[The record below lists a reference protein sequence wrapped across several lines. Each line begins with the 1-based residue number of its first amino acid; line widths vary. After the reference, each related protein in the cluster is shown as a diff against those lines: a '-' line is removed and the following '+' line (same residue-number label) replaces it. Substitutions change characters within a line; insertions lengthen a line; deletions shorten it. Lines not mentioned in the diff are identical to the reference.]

1 MNWSLTRMLAI
12 AAALLATA
20 AGVAF
25 ATHGG
30 QRSAGASV
38 SACASGGAGGSG
50 HRACGPLH
58 TPLTGAVEFRT
69 LSGAAAGTARSTA
82 AERKAHGRPS
92 HGVTGP
98 TGPAGPA
105 GPAGPPGPAGPAGPT
120 GETGAVG
127 AAGTQGSAGPVGP
140 SGTDGAPG
148 PAGPTGAKGD
158 TGAAGPSGSPG
169 PAGERGPAG
178 LKGDPGT
185 NGAQGANGA
194 PGPAGPQ
201 GIAGTPGTTGPPG
214 VAGPAGAIGPQGPA
228 GPQGASGP
236 AGSTG
241 PAGPAGQKGD
251 PGTALSSLDQLSGTR
266 CQTDG
271 TVRISYDASG
281 TVTLTCAAAAPV
293 GVPSVR
299 INEVETGTT
308 SSAADEFVEMVNA
321 GTAAVDISGWRVV
334 YRSAAGTADTTVA
347 TIPAGTTLA
356 AGAFYLL
363 GGSGYAGAAA
373 ADQSFS
379 TGLAGT
385 GGATGIR
392 DGSGTLVDSVGWGTA
407 TNALVE
413 GSAAA
418 APPSTAAPGSSID
431 RIPDGR
437 DTNQN
442 AADFTISAT
451 ATPRASN
458 H

>member
-12 AAALLATA
+12 ALALLATA

-30 QRSAGASV
+30 TRSAGASV
-38 SACASGGAGGSG
+38 SACAYGSAGGSG
-50 HRACGPLH
+50 HRVCGPLH
-58 TPLTGAVEFRT
+58 APLTDTVER
-69 LSGAAAGTARSTA
+69 LAPSGASVGPGHPTRAGRDIRGRSRGLT
-82 AERKAHGRPS
+82 GP
-92 HGVTGP
+92 TGP
-98 TGPAGPA
+98 TGPAGLA
-105 GPAGPPGPAGPAGPT
+105 GPAGPPGPAGPTGQPGAAGPQGPT
-120 GETGAVG
+120 GPAGARG
-127 AAGTQGSAGPVGP
+127 AEGV
-140 SGTDGAPG
+140 PG
-148 PAGPTGAKGD
+148 PAGPIGAKGE
-158 TGAAGPSGSPG
+158 TGDAGPSGSPG
-169 PAGERGPAG
+169 PAGERGPTG
-178 LKGDPGT
+178 LKGDPGA

-201 GIAGTPGTTGPPG
+201 GIAGAPGTTGPPG
-214 VAGPAGAIGPQGPA
+214 VAGGQGAAGPQGPP
-228 GPQGASGP
+228 GPQGAVGP

-241 PAGPAGQKGD
+241 PAGPVGQKGD

-271 TVRISYDASG
+271 TVRITYDPSG
-281 TVTLTCAAAAPV
+281 TVTFSCTAATPV
-293 GVPSVR
+293 AVPAVR

-308 SSAADEFVEMVNA
+308 SSAADEFVEVVNA
-321 GTAAVDISGWRVV
+321 GAGAVDIGGWKVV
-334 YRSAAGTADTTVA
+334 YRSAAGTSDTTLA
-347 TIPAGTTLA
+347 TIPTGTTLA
-356 AGAFYLL
+356 PGAFYLL
-363 GGSGYAGAAA
+363 GGSGYGGAAA

-385 GGATGIR
+385 GGAAGIR

-407 TNALVE
+407 TNTLVE
-413 GSAAA
+413 GSPAA
-418 APPSTAAPGSSID
+418 APPSTTAPGSSID
-431 RIPDGR
+431 RIPDGH